1 MKEKERHEK
10 KERKKKIAHVLT
22 KGFFK
27 VSIKRE
33 MCFKEHNKI
42 RIATLYP
49 HTRTSWFGRMIFFSL
64 DPLFDLAKY
73 AMQVCLETFPT

>member
-22 KGFFK
+22 KGLFK

-33 MCFKEHNKI
+33 KCFKEHNRI
-42 RIATLYP
+42 RIASIYP
-49 HTRTSWFGRMIFFSL
+49 HICTSWFDCMIFFSM

-73 AMQVCLETFPT
+73 AIQVCLEIFPT

>member
-27 VSIKRE
+27 GLN
-33 MCFKEHNKI
+33 KE
-42 RIATLYP
+42 RDVFQRA
-49 HTRTSWFGRMIFFSL
+49 
-64 DPLFDLAKY
+64 
-73 AMQVCLETFPT
+73 